1 MKQLQAAPPDI
12 LREEKCDIE
21 ENVSLRPEAGGRAP
35 LRVTFDASAAQAPC
49 GPIRSWSWDFGDGTT
64 GSGKKVAHTYNKTG
78 NYIARVNI
86 TDSKGYR
93 NLVAIDYV
101 INVTS
106 ANP

>member
-1 MKQLQAAPPDI
+1 MKELQAAPPDI
-12 LREEKCDIE
+12 LREDQCEIE
-21 ENVSLRPEAGGRAP
+21 ENVSVTPETGGRAP
-35 LRVTFDASAAQAPC
+35 LRVRFNASAAHAPC
-49 GPIRSWSWDFGDGTT
+49 GRIRSWSWDFGDGTT
-64 GSGKKVAHTYNKTG
+64 GSGKKVAHTYDKTG

-93 NLVAIDYV
+93 NLVAIEYV